1 MKAWLALHLL
11 RRFAPMVVP
20 AALFS
25 IACTDDGGQNDGGGD
40 APSDVQQ
47 QNDGGTDAPPDVVV
61 PPKCNVTM
69 QWGTGT
75 KLPVST
81 SQPDLFGAITPDE
94 LTIAWMTTAGAVLYA
109 DRNAA
114 TDPFGT
120 PQTLSA
126 GIALDR
132 VALSPDGLTMIVV
145 PTNRNTLAQV
155 TRGSRSSAFASTLDL
170 APFVSLDPLSQE
182 GDSGTT
188 PTHGLFAD
196 PMLSADG
203 QFLYYSQYG
212 VQTLTM
218 CESYRKTGDNSPWGQ
233 GRNLL
238 EPQLGAPDTSGVRMI
253 PTGMSS
259 DDLTLFYWDGVAKT
273 EKAAFR
279 DNAIKNNTFKQFL
292 TIGPTY
298 RNAAPVGSCGR
309 IYFCD
314 GPANDAGGADLDL
327 FFADTK

>member
-1 MKAWLALHLL
+1 MRRVLLGMLALLG
-11 RRFAPMVVP
+11 A
-20 AALFS
+20 
-25 IACTDDGGQNDGGGD
+25 ACTDNGGQNDGGGD
-40 APSDVQQ
+40 APSDVQP
-47 QNDGGTDAPPDVVV
+47 NDGGGSDALPDVYV
-61 PPKCNVTM
+61 PPKCSVTM

-75 KLPVST
+75 KLPIST
-81 SQPDLFGAITPDE
+81 AQPDFFGAVTPDE

-114 TDPFGT
+114 TDPFGA
-120 PQTLSA
+120 PQTLTA

-132 VALSPDGLTMIVV
+132 VALSVDGLTMIVV
-145 PTNRNTLAQV
+145 TTSRNALAQV
-155 TRGSRSSAFASTLDL
+155 TRGSRGSAFTTTLDL
-170 APFVSLDPLSQE
+170 KPFAGLDPLSQE
-182 GDSGTT
+182 GDAGTM
-188 PTHGLFAD
+188 PSHGLFAD
-196 PMLSADG
+196 PMLSEDG
-203 QFLYYSQYG
+203 QFFYYSQYG
-212 VQTLTM
+212 VSTLTM
-218 CESYRKTGDNSPWGQ
+218 CESYKKTGDTSPWGQ

-238 EPQLGAPDTSGVRMI
+238 ETQLGAPDTSGVRMI

-279 DNAIKNNTFKQFL
+279 DNAMKNNTFKQFL
-292 TIGPTY
+292 TLGPTY

-314 GPANDAGGADLDL
+314 GPPSGDGGADLDL

>member
-1 MKAWLALHLL
+1 MRVFLGVL
-11 RRFAPMVVP
+11 
-20 AALFS
+20 AALL
-25 IACTDDGGQNDGGGD
+25 AAGCTDNGGQNDGGSDAQSDSPQGDGGSD
-40 APSDVQQ
+40 APSDVS
-47 QNDGGTDAPPDVVV
+47 ADVVV

-69 QWGTGT
+69 QWQAGT
-75 KLPVST
+75 KLAIST
-81 SQPDLFGAITPDE
+81 AQSDLFGAVTPDE
-94 LTIAWMTTAGAVLYA
+94 LTIAWMTAAGSVLYA
-109 DRNAA
+109 DRA
-114 TDPFGT
+114 TSTDAFGA
-120 PQTLSA
+120 PQTLTA

-145 PTNRNTLAQV
+145 SSARDTLAQV
-155 TRGSRSSAFASTLDL
+155 TRGSRPSAFSSTLDL
-170 APFVSLDPLSQE
+170 KPFASLDPLAQE
-182 GDSGTT
+182 GDAGTT
-188 PTHGLFAD
+188 PSHGLFAD

-218 CESYRKTGDNSPWGQ
+218 CESYRAAKDTSPWGQ

-238 EPQLGAPDTSGVRMI
+238 EPQLGAPDTSGTRMI

-259 DDLTLFYWDGVAKT
+259 DDLTLFYWDGVTKT

-279 DNAIKNNTFKQFL
+279 DQALSNNTYKQFVAL
-292 TIGPTY
+292 GATY

-314 GPANDAGGADLDL
+314 GALDGGTGLDL